1 MFFSAIVL
9 LTQITRKM
17 GVLFGISN
25 FELDKEKDERA
36 KQLYQNYVADY
47 NTSKLKLKKDE
58 LDLGRNFI

>member
-1 MFFSAIVL
+1 M

-25 FELDKEKDERA
+25 FEFDKEKDERA

-47 NTSKLKLKKDE
+47 NTAKLKLKKDE

>member
-1 MFFSAIVL
+1 M

-47 NTSKLKLKKDE
+47 NTAKLKLKKDE